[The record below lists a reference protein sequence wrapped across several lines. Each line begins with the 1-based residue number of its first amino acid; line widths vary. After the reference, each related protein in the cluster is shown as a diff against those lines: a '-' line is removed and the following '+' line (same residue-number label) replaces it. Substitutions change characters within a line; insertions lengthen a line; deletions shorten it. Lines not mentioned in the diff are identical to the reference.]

1 VQRTVG
7 IIGGIAPESTVAY
20 YHQIVQKYREKN
32 GGYPSIII
40 NSIDLQK
47 MLGFVGAKDFEGLI
61 EYLMPEINRVAEA
74 GVDFALF
81 ASNTPHIVFDDLARR
96 SPVPLLSIV
105 ECARDAAAD
114 RGFKRVGLLGTR
126 FTMEGQ
132 FYRNVFATRGIDV
145 IAPPPDDLTYVHD
158 HYMSE
163 LVQGDFR
170 EDTRAELLK
179 IIERL
184 VETSRIDAA
193 VLGGT
198 ELPLILDGRSR
209 TTVPL
214 LDTTAIHV
222 DEIVRRLTH

>member
-1 VQRTVG
+1 VTRTVG

-20 YHQIVQKYREKN
+20 YRQIIQKYREKT

-40 NSIDLQK
+40 NSIDLQT

-81 ASNTPHIVFDDLARR
+81 ASNTPHIVFDDIARR

-114 RGFKRVGLLGTR
+114 RGFKRAGLLGTR

-132 FYRNVFATRGIDV
+132 FYKNVFATRGIEV
-145 IAPPPDDLTYVHD
+145 IAPPPEDLAYVHD

-170 EDTRAELLK
+170 EDTRAEVLR

-184 VETSRIDAA
+184 ATTSHADA
-193 VLGGT
+193 VILGGT
-198 ELPLILDGRSR
+198 ELPLLLDAQSR
-209 TTVPL
+209 AAVPL

-222 DEIVRRLTH
+222 DEVIRRMT

>member
-1 VQRTVG
+1 MG

-20 YHQIVQKYREKN
+20 YRQIIQKYRDKT

-40 NSIDLQK
+40 NSIDLQT
-47 MLGFVGAKDFEGLI
+47 MLGFVGARDFDGLI
-61 EYLMPEINRVAEA
+61 EYLMPEVNRVAEA
-74 GVDFALF
+74 GVDFAVF
-81 ASNTPHIVFDDLARR
+81 ASNTPHIVFDDIARR
-96 SPVPLLSIV
+96 SPVPLVSIV

-126 FTMEGQ
+126 FTMEGK
-132 FYRNVFATRGIDV
+132 FYRNVFATRGIEV
-145 IAPPPDDLTYVHD
+145 IAPPPDDLAYVHD

-170 EDTRAELLK
+170 EDTRAELLR
-179 IIERL
+179 IVERL
-184 VETSRIDAA
+184 AETSQIDAA

-198 ELPLILDGRSR
+198 ELPLILDEQSR
-209 TTVPL
+209 APIPL